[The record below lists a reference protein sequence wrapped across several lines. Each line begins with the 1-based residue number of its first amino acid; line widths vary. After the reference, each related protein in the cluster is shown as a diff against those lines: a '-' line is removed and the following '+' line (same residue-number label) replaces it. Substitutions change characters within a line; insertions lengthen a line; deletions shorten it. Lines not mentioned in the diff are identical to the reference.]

1 MDENI
6 VNDISKIGKLIT
18 KTYNIQEH
26 IGMGQETGLGK
37 TKIYK
42 SDPVKKVT
50 PEKVDLYFTLLK
62 DYEAT
67 LSQFQP
73 MYYNTYGSVQTIT
86 NPPENKMTLKKGTK
100 GRRIGS
106 DITIGGLSFKCGG
119 TTLSRSNLSNI
130 LKPYTY
136 NSPELIKVLN
146 GVCTWTMDSYRELLK
161 KNTTPETETQTQTQ
175 TETNPTKSADE
186 IKTEQCSLDCNSRYP
201 YYSVECDGASWSET
215 LNSWIKE
222 KGGGKDKT
230 TYKALRTSWC
240 SGWRPGQT
248 QENLVDFI
256 VPIFSDSSTTTTT
269 TQQINQP
276 TVF

>member
-18 KTYNIQEH
+18 KTYNIQEQ
-26 IGMGQETGLGK
+26 IGLP
-37 TKIYK
+37 KINTNKLEQLY
-42 SDPVKKVT
+42 T
-50 PEKVDLYFTLLK
+50 PEKVDLYFTVKK
-62 DYEAT
+62 DYVVT

-73 MYYNTYGSVQTIT
+73 VSVNTTYGGLQTKT
-86 NPPENKMTLKKGTK
+86 NPPEDK
-100 GRRIGS
+100 
-106 DITIGGLSFKCGG
+106 ITIKNGTRGQRIDNMISIGELSFKCGG
-119 TTLSRSNLSNI
+119 TTLSKSNTLKQI
-130 LKPYTY
+130 LNPYIY
-136 NSPELIKVLN
+136 NSPELVKVLN
-146 GVCTWTMDSYRELLK
+146 SVCTWTMASYRELLK

-215 LNSWIKE
+215 LTSWIKE